1 MLNKPRL
8 NDTVGQEFSGNPV
21 STNDI
26 SSDMKTFFLILLILC
41 VQFSFAQRIETLPA
55 IKKDST
61 PVVTKKVIFNKY
73 DSATK
78 AHPPKT
84 AALRSAILPGWGQ
97 IYNKKYWKLPIV
109 YGALGVTGFIFIDN
123 IKTYREYR
131 FAYAARY
138 KAEQP
143 PPARDSTDYNKLKE
157 LYKLISPESIR
168 AARNRFRQ
176 YVDYSA
182 LFFILFWGL
191 NVVDA
196 TVDAHLKSFDVSPD
210 LSLQIKPGHSQMAG
224 TNGISLVLHIR

>member
-1 MLNKPRL
+1 MFQNFYSLYKKKFQIL
-8 NDTVGQEFSGNPV
+8 V
-21 STNDI
+21 I
-26 SSDMKTFFLILLILC
+26 FLLTGLIC
-41 VQFSFAQRIETLPA
+41 FAQQKDVLVTT
-55 IKKDST
+55 KKDST
-61 PVVTKKVIFNKY
+61 PVVTKKTSINKY

-78 AHPPKT
+78 AHPPR
-84 AALRSAILPGWGQ
+84 AATLRSAIIPGWGQ
-97 IYNKKYWKLPIV
+97 VYNKKYWKVPIV
-109 YGALGVTGFIFIDN
+109 YAALGITGYIFIDN
-123 IKTYREYR
+123 IKTYKEYK

-143 PPARDSTDYNKLKE
+143 PPAQDSTDYYKLKE

-168 AARNRFRQ
+168 AARDRFRQ

-210 LSLQIKPGHSQMAG
+210 LSLQIRAGHSEMAG
-224 TNGISLVLHIR
+224 TNGVSLILHIK

>member
-1 MLNKPRL
+1 MK
-8 NDTVGQEFSGNPV
+8 FSLLF
-21 STNDI
+21 I
-26 SSDMKTFFLILLILC
+26 FILLTQSSI
-41 VQFSFAQRIETLPA
+41 AQQKDVLITS
-55 IKKDST
+55 KKDST
-61 PVVTKKVIFNKY
+61 PVVSKKPTFNKY

-78 AHPPKT
+78 AHPPRV
-84 AALRSAILPGWGQ
+84 AAFRSAILPGWGQ

-109 YGALGVTGFIFIDN
+109 YAALGITGYIFLDN

-143 PPARDSTDYNKLKE
+143 PPVQDSTDYFKLKDI
-157 LYKLISPESIR
+157 YKLISPESIR
-168 AARNRFRQ
+168 TARNRFRQ

-210 LSLQIKPGHSQMAG
+210 LSLQIRPGHSEMAG

>member
-1 MLNKPRL
+1 MRFLL
-8 NDTVGQEFSGNPV
+8 F
-21 STNDI
+21 I
-26 SSDMKTFFLILLILC
+26 FFILFA
-41 VQFSFAQRIETLPA
+41 QFSFAQRIYTNPG

-61 PVVTKKVIFNKY
+61 PVVTKKVIPNRY

-78 AHPPKT
+78 AHPPR
-84 AALRSAILPGWGQ
+84 AAAIRSIILPGWGQ
-97 IYNKKYWKLPIV
+97 VYNKKYWKVPIV
-109 YGALGVTGFIFIDN
+109 YAALGITGFIFIDN
-123 IKTYREYR
+123 IKTYKEYR

-143 PPARDSTDYNKLKE
+143 IPDSTDYYKLKD

-196 TVDAHLKSFDVSPD
+196 VVDAHLQSFDVSPN
-210 LSLQIKPGHSQMAG
+210 LSLQIKPGHSEMAG

>member
-1 MLNKPRL
+1 
-8 NDTVGQEFSGNPV
+8 
-21 STNDI
+21 
-26 SSDMKTFFLILLILC
+26 MKTLFLILLILLS
-41 VQFSFAQRIETLPA
+41 QFSFAQKKERIA
-55 IKKDST
+55 IDKDST
-61 PVVTKKVIFNKY
+61 PVVTKKAIFNKY

-78 AHPPKT
+78 AHPPR
-84 AALRSAILPGWGQ
+84 AATFRSAVLPGWGQ

-109 YGALGVTGFIFIDN
+109 YAALGITGYIFLDN
-123 IKTYREYR
+123 IKTYKEYR

-143 PPARDSTDYNKLKE
+143 PPLTDSTDYYKLKD

-176 YVDYSA
+176 YVDYST

-196 TVDAHLKSFDVSPD
+196 TVDGHLKSFDVSPD
-210 LSLQIKPGHSQMAG
+210 LSLHIKAGHSQMAG
-224 TNGISLVLHIR
+224 TDGISLILHIR

>member
-1 MLNKPRL
+1 MRSFL
-8 NDTVGQEFSGNPV
+8 F
-21 STNDI
+21 I
-26 SSDMKTFFLILLILC
+26 FFILFA
-41 VQFSFAQRIETLPA
+41 QFSFGQRIDQLPA
-55 IKKDST
+55 SKKDSI
-61 PVVTKKVIFNKY
+61 PAVSKKVSFNRY

-78 AHPPKT
+78 AHPPGA
-84 AALRSAILPGWGQ
+84 AALRSAIIPGWGQ

-109 YGALGVTGFIFIDN
+109 YGALGVTGFIFLDN

-143 PPARDSTDYNKLKE
+143 PPVRDSTDYFRLKDI
-157 LYKLISPESIR
+157 YKLISPESIR
-168 AARNRFRQ
+168 TARNRFRQ

-210 LSLQIKPGHSQMAG
+210 LSLQIKPGHSSFAN
-224 TNGISLVLHIR
+224 TNGISLVLTFR

>member
-1 MLNKPRL
+1 
-8 NDTVGQEFSGNPV
+8 
-21 STNDI
+21 
-26 SSDMKTFFLILLILC
+26 MKFYLIFIFILSA
-41 VQFSFAQRIETLPA
+41 QFSFAQRIYTNPG

-61 PVVTKKVIFNKY
+61 PVVTKKATFNKY

-78 AHPPKT
+78 AHPPR
-84 AALRSAILPGWGQ
+84 AAAFRSAVLPGWGQ

-109 YGALGVTGFIFIDN
+109 YAALGITGYIFIDN
-123 IKTYREYR
+123 IKTYKEYR
-131 FAYAARY
+131 FAYAARI
-138 KAEQP
+138 KAQQP
-143 PPARDSTDYNKLKE
+143 IPDSTDYFKLKT
-157 LYKLISPESIR
+157 LYKLISPESIQ

-210 LSLQIKPGHSQMAG
+210 LSLQIKAGHSQMAG
-224 TNGISLVLHIR
+224 TDGISLVLHIR

>member
-1 MLNKPRL
+1 M
-8 NDTVGQEFSGNPV
+8 SA
-21 STNDI
+21 
-26 SSDMKTFFLILLILC
+26 
-41 VQFSFAQRIETLPA
+41 QFSFAQRIDTIPRF
-55 IKKDST
+55 KKDST
-61 PVVTKKVIFNKY
+61 PVITEKATFNKY

-78 AHPPKT
+78 AHPPRA
-84 AALRSAILPGWGQ
+84 AALRSAIIPGWGQ
-97 IYNKKYWKLPIV
+97 VYNKKYWKVPIV
-109 YGALGVTGFIFIDN
+109 YAALGITGFIFLDN

-143 PPARDSTDYNKLKE
+143 PPARDSTDYFKLKDI
-157 LYKLISPESIR
+157 YKLISPESIR

-182 LFFILFWGL
+182 LFFIIFWGL

-210 LSLQIKPGHSQMAG
+210 LSLQIIPGHSEMAG